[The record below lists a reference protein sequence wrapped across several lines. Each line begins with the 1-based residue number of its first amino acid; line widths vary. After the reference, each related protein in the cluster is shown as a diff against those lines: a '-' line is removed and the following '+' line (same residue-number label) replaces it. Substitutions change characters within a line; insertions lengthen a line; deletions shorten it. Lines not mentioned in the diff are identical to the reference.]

1 MNVFLKNKNYR
12 KFSIASFLSSAGD
25 ILFYLAFMTYASK
38 LQNYSLALS
47 LIAIS
52 ESIPRLFY
60 IVGGY
65 FADRTKN
72 KYRNIVLAAIIRF
85 MLYSIVGFLLISNL
99 SQWNLVIII
108 AGINFISDIIGTY
121 SGGLVS
127 PLIVNLVGNDEFAEA
142 EGFTNGLGEIVNV
155 SAQFIGS
162 GLLLFLSYSNL
173 AFINALTFLAAGLLF
188 ANVGFKQIFNR
199 ETKTQQDESVN
210 DQNFIDTVKSSYQQA
225 KKEHGLLTIIFVMAA
240 LNGSLGSMNALVS
253 IVMAANRSTMIISSY
268 SFTLAII
275 GVVGSCG
282 TALGSMFG
290 PQLTKKLSIFS
301 VTNFSIVIDVCAI
314 VAILAANIYLILP
327 LFFLITVTASTASL
341 KLTQWL
347 VSSVDRTVLA
357 SSMGLLNTI
366 VMIAVP
372 VMTTVFSTISGT
384 TNVKYALI
392 LLLLVEIVELVI
404 AIRLSMKTK
413 KTEVEIST
421 SVDSK

>member
-12 KFSIASFLSSAGD
+12 IFSIASFLSSAGD

-65 FADRTKN
+65 AADRTKN

-85 MLYSIVGFLLISNL
+85 VLYGTAGFLLISNL

-108 AGINFISDIIGTY
+108 AGINLISDIIGTY
-121 SGGLVS
+121 SSGLVS
-127 PLIVNLVGNDEFAEA
+127 PLIVNLVGSDEFAEA
-142 EGFTNGLGEIVNV
+142 EGFTNGLGEIINV

-173 AFINALTFLAAGLLF
+173 AFINAITFLVAGLLF
-188 ANVGFKQIFNR
+188 AHVGFKQKADKKIQSHQEENIN
-199 ETKTQQDESVN
+199 S
-210 DQNFIDTVKSSYQQA
+210 QNFIATMKSSYQQA

-253 IVMAANRSTMIISSY
+253 IVMVANRSTMIISNY
-268 SFTLAII
+268 SFTLAVI
-275 GVVGSCG
+275 GIVASCG
-282 TALGSMFG
+282 TALGSIFG
-290 PQLTKKLSIFS
+290 PQLTKKISIFS
-301 VTNFSIVIDVCAI
+301 VTNFSIVVDICAI
-314 VAILAANIYLILP
+314 VAVLIANIYLILP

-347 VSSVDRTVLA
+347 VTSVDQTIL
-357 SSMGLLNTI
+357 SSTIGLLNTI

-372 VMTTVFSTISGT
+372 VMTTIFSTISGI

-392 LLLLVEIVELVI
+392 MLLAVEVIELIV
-404 AIRLSMKTK
+404 AIRLSIKTK
-413 KTEVEIST
+413 ENINTFVET
-421 SVDSK
+421 K

>member
-12 KFSIASFLSSAGD
+12 IFSIASFLSSAGD

-65 FADRTKN
+65 AADRTKN

-85 MLYSIVGFLLISNL
+85 VLYGTAGFLLISNL

-108 AGINFISDIIGTY
+108 AGINLISDIIGTY

-127 PLIVNLVGNDEFAEA
+127 PLIVNLVGSDEFAEA
-142 EGFTNGLGEIVNV
+142 EGFTNGLGEIINV

-162 GLLLFLSYSNL
+162 GLLLFLSYSDL
-173 AFINALTFLAAGLLF
+173 AFINAITFLVAGLLF
-188 ANVGFKQIFNR
+188 AHVGFKQKADKKIQSHQEENIN
-199 ETKTQQDESVN
+199 S
-210 DQNFIDTVKSSYQQA
+210 QNFIATMKSSYQQA

-253 IVMAANRSTMIISSY
+253 IVMVANRSTMIISNY
-268 SFTLAII
+268 SFTLAVI
-275 GVVGSCG
+275 GIVASCG
-282 TALGSMFG
+282 TALGSIFG
-290 PQLTKKLSIFS
+290 PQLTKKISIFS
-301 VTNFSIVIDVCAI
+301 VTNFSIAVDICAI
-314 VAILAANIYLILP
+314 VAVLIANIYLILP

-347 VSSVDRTVLA
+347 VTSVDQTIL
-357 SSMGLLNTI
+357 SSTIGLLNTI

-372 VMTTVFSTISGT
+372 VMTTIFSTISGI

-392 LLLLVEIVELVI
+392 MLLVVEVIELIV
-404 AIRLSMKTK
+404 AIRLSIKTK
-413 KTEVEIST
+413 ENINTFVET
-421 SVDSK
+421 K